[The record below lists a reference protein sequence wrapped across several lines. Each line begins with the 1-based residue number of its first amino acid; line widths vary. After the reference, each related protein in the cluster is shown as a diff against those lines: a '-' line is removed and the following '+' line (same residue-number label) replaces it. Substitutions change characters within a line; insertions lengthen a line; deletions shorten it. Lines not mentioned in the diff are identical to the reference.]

1 MNEGIIYIA
10 RNPEYKEDI
19 YKVGKTER
27 TNLPLNRMIEL
38 SNHEGVIG
46 QFSTI
51 GYFLVNDVNEAE
63 TRCHQE
69 LKEFRYQNNREFFKL
84 ELSELIKKIRN
95 AISDKIIKEN
105 IPKFNKTSDQISKGL
120 DEFISTFHFEL
131 NPMFLFS
138 KSEIK
143 FKDFSKILIDNP
155 NLVKYPRY
163 ATALTPYYH
172 SIETKTKAYCFEL
185 RFDHIDFI
193 GFPTVYAADILN
205 VEDFKKHKHTEYD
218 NQEGAINEIRKIEL
232 ILEHDTEYLNKYE
245 LTIKKF
251 KEIYN
256 NDSLYSKYIHKKS
269 NEFQKFEN
277 INNYIFYAFL
287 TSGDKKLKMTK
298 HTDGKKVWEEEDF
311 DLINPSTRFWKGSL
325 KRVLLE
331 FEQISVDI
339 V

>member
-51 GYFLVNDVNEAE
+51 GYFLVNDVNETE

-69 LKEFRYQNNREFFKL
+69 LKEFRYQNNREFFKV

-105 IPKFNKTSDQISKGL
+105 ISKFNKTSVQISKGES
-120 DEFISTFHFEL
+120 EFILYMLFEMNL
-131 NPMFLFS
+131 LYLFAKS
-138 KSEIK
+138 KIK
-143 FKDFSKILIDNP
+143 YEEFSKILENTP
-155 NLVKYPRY
+155 NLVKEPRH
-163 ATALTPYYH
+163 AISFPPFDFQ
-172 SIETKTKAYCFEL
+172 IETKNKAYCFQLINE
-185 RFDHIDFI
+185 HNNFI
-193 GFPTVYAADILN
+193 GFPTLYNEDILN
-205 VEDFKKHKHTEYD
+205 KDDLKKNQAVFD
-218 NQEGAINEIRKIEL
+218 NQVGAINLIRVIEL
-232 ILEHDTEYLNKYE
+232 IFEHDLEYLNKYK
-245 LTIKKF
+245 LTINKL
-251 KEIYN
+251 KEIYK
-256 NDSLYSKYIHKKS
+256 NDSLYTKYMNQKS
-269 NEFQKFEN
+269 NEFQSLKN
-277 INNYIFYAFL
+277 IDNYIFYAFL

-331 FEQISVDI
+331 FEQASVEI

>member
-51 GYFLVNDVNEAE
+51 GYFLVNDVNETE

-105 IPKFNKTSDQISKGL
+105 ISKFNKTSVQISKGE
-120 DEFISTFHFEL
+120 DEFISSLHIEL
-131 NPMFLFS
+131 TAKFLFS
-138 KSEIK
+138 KSKIK
-143 FKDFSKILIDNP
+143 YEEFSKILENTP
-155 NLVKYPRY
+155 NLVKEPRH
-163 ATALTPYYH
+163 AISFPPFDFQ
-172 SIETKTKAYCFEL
+172 IETKNKAYCFQLINE
-185 RFDHIDFI
+185 HNNFI
-193 GFPTVYAADILN
+193 GFPTLYNEDILN
-205 VEDFKKHKHTEYD
+205 KDDLKKNQAVFD
-218 NQEGAINEIRKIEL
+218 NQIGAINLIRIIEL
-232 ILEHDTEYLNKYE
+232 ILEHDPVYLNNYK
-245 LTIKKF
+245 LTINKL

-256 NDSLYSKYIHKKS
+256 NDSLYTKYMNQKS
-269 NEFQKFEN
+269 NEFQSLKN
-277 INNYIFYAFL
+277 VDNYIFYAFL
-287 TSGDKKLKMTK
+287 TGGDKKLKMTK
-298 HTDGKKVWEEEDF
+298 MTDGKKVWEEEDF